1 MSEVS
6 TFIRSNLEVYKFRY
20 EEKRYRAAA
29 HTAMFIAALTTFKRS
44 TQAESF
50 IEIYSNV
57 DDWLRRDTAV
67 NWKAHVRCVLSVN

>member
-6 TFIRSNLEVYKFRY
+6 TFIRANLEVYKFRY

-29 HTAMFIAALTTFKRS
+29 HTAMFIAALTTFK
-44 TQAESF
+44 F